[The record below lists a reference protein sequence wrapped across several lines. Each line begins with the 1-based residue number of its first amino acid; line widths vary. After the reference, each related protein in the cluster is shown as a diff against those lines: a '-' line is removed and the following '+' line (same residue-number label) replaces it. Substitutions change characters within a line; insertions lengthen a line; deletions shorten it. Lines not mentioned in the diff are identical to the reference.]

1 MSVGRITGLKD
12 QKSELKGKMK
22 LHRRE
27 SYVSENSMAVT
38 AAWWKELGV
47 MFFVPQGINFYNL
60 FCVRS
65 LTESS
70 EEL

>member
-1 MSVGRITGLKD
+1 MCA
-12 QKSELKGKMK
+12 
-22 LHRRE
+22 E
-27 SYVSENSMAVT
+27 SSMAVT

-47 MFFVPQGINFYNL
+47 MFFVPQGIDFYNL